1 MVECAIFDMDG
12 VIIDSEMLHAQ
23 KNTIIFNELG
33 IEVPDN
39 FRRRLPGLS
48 SFKKWEILKNM
59 FNLKQEV
66 NELVEIDRSS
76 YQEFLKNE
84 IHLLKPIEGI
94 PELLEDLKGN
104 NIKIALASSSPM
116 DIIELVIN
124 SFKLGKYFDILVTG
138 DCVERCKPDP
148 DIFIY
153 AAGKM
158 NTAPENCVVI
168 EDSGNGVRAA
178 KSAGMKCIGYRNLNS
193 GNQDLSPADIIV
205 DSIRNV
211 SYKSIEALF

>member
-33 IEVPDN
+33 IEVPDS
-39 FRRRLPGLS
+39 FRRTLPGLS
-48 SFKKWEILKNM
+48 SFKKWEILKSM

-66 NELVEIDRSS
+66 NELVEIDRGS

-94 PELLEDLKGN
+94 PELLEDLKRN
-104 NIKIALASSSPM
+104 NIKIALASSSPK

-124 SFKLGKYFDILVTG
+124 SFELVNYFDILVTG

-153 AAGKM
+153 TAGKM

-211 SYKSIEALF
+211 SYKSIEGLF